1 MTGTRDGGAPA
12 RGRAR
17 HYSGVPRDPLDRLF
31 EAPPDEFITE
41 RGELVRSLKEK
52 GKDDLAAEAKA
63 LRKPT
68 LPAWALNQLARRRR
82 KDLQA
87 LLAASLDLR
96 GAQRGGDP
104 EKLRRLAQ
112 RRRELILTL
121 TEAAGEIVAEQ
132 GTPTDASR
140 RAIEVTLESA
150 SADPGAGEELLRGR
164 LTRPLELATGF
175 DALGGLAAV
184 PGTGGGEPDQASK
197 ARAESRLQRTL
208 DEARRRLEDAEKDL
222 RRAVMR
228 AESLDAEAERVAAR
242 AREARADIAGRRT
255 ARNEARQKVRKAERA
270 IKPPSR

>member
-1 MTGTRDGGAPA
+1 
-12 RGRAR
+12 
-17 HYSGVPRDPLDRLF
+17 VPRDPLDRLF
-31 EAPPDEFITE
+31 EAPPDEFVTE
-41 RGELVRSLKEK
+41 RDELVRSLKEE
-52 GKDDLAAEAKA
+52 GQDDLAAEAKA

-82 KDLQA
+82 KNLQA
-87 LLAASLDLR
+87 LLAASRDLR

-150 SADPGAGEELLRGR
+150 SADPGASEELLRGR
-164 LTRPLELATGF
+164 LARPLELATGF

-242 AREARADIAGRRT
+242 AREARADIAARRA
-255 ARNEARQKVRKAERA
+255 ARNEAKQKVRKAERA
-270 IKPPSR
+270 LKSPPS